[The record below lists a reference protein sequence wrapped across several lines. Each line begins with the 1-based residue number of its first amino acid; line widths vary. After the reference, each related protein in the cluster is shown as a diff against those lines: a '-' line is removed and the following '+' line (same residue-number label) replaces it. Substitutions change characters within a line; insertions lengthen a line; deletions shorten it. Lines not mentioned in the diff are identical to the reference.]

1 MTTKPIDIE
10 ILGREFTVS
19 CTDEERQGLLD
30 AVGYL
35 DSKMRDIRDAGKIVG
50 VERIA
55 MMAALN
61 ITHELLNTKSGDVDV
76 GDIKR
81 RMYNMQNQIEEVIS
95 LQNKL
100 L

>member
-1 MTTKPIDIE
+1 MSTKPIDIA

-19 CTDEERQGLLD
+19 CTDEERQGLLE
-30 AVGYL
+30 AVDYL
-35 DSKMRDIRDAGKIVG
+35 DNKMREIRDAGKIIG
-50 VERIA
+50 AERIA

-61 ITHELLNTKSGDVDV
+61 ISHELLNTRSGGIDV

-81 RMYNMQNQIEEVIS
+81 RMFTMQSQIDEALS

>member
-1 MTTKPIDIE
+1 MTSKPIDIE

-35 DSKMRDIRDAGKIVG
+35 DSKMREIRDAGKIVG

-55 MMAALN
+55 IMAALN
-61 ITHELLNTKSGDVDV
+61 ITHELLNAKSGDVDV

-81 RMYNMQNQIEEVIS
+81 RVYNMQNQIEEVIS

>member
-1 MTTKPIDIE
+1 MSSNSVDIE
-10 ILGREFTVS
+10 ILGREFTVACS
-19 CTDEERQGLLD
+19 EEERQGLLD
-30 AVGYL
+30 AVSYL
-35 DSKMRDIRDAGKIVG
+35 DSKMREIRDAGKIIG
-50 VERIA
+50 AERIA

-61 ITHELLNTKSGDVDV
+61 ITHELLNTKSGGVDV

-81 RMYNMQNQIEEVIS
+81 RMYNLQNQIEEVVS

>member
-1 MTTKPIDIE
+1 MTAKPIDIE